1 MRSKVILVLAIIL
14 GLVTTFLF
22 YNYMMQFDDET
33 IVTNERLVE
42 IVVAKKDIHKNQRIT
57 SDHLELASVS
67 QSGVHEQTQTDSTEL
82 IGKYAV
88 SNIAAGEQIL
98 SHRVSDEKEESQLI
112 SRKIQEGYRA
122 ISVGVNFVQ
131 SVSNLIEPGDWV
143 DVISTIKN
151 KETEELESELL
162 LEKIYVLAVGRRM
175 LETSPD
181 NLYVEYSASTLELRP
196 QDAVKLVN
204 AAERGT
210 IQIIVHSRIL
220 EREGM
225 GDAR

>member
-14 GLVTTFLF
+14 GLVTTLLF
-22 YNYMMQFDDET
+22 YNYMMQFDQEIIT
-33 IVTNERLVE
+33 VNESLVE

-57 SDHLELASVS
+57 SDHLEKVSVS
-67 QSGVHEQTQTDSTEL
+67 QTGVHAQTQTDLTEI
-82 IGKYAV
+82 IGKYAI

-98 SHRVSDEKEESQLI
+98 SHRVSHEKEESELI
-112 SRKIQEGYRA
+112 SRKIKEGYRA

-151 KETEELESELL
+151 TESEELESKLL
-162 LEKIYVLAVGRRM
+162 LEKVYVLAVGRRM
-175 LETSPD
+175 LESSPE
-181 NLYVEYSASTLELRP
+181 NLYVEYSASTLELKP
-196 QDAVKLVN
+196 LDAVKLAN

-210 IQIIVHSRIL
+210 IQLIVHSRIL

-225 GDAR
+225 ENAR